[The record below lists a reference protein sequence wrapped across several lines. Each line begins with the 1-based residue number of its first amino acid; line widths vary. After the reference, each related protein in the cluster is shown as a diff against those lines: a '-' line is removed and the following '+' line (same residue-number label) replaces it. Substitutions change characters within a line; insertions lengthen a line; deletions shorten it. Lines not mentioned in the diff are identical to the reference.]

1 MTLSI
6 HDLAQTRVTT
16 KHYSGEALDRETVRA
31 ILDAARLAPT
41 SVNAQC
47 TKIFV
52 ASTPEAR
59 EKIAPA
65 FADFNQERVLK
76 ASDVVVFAVY
86 DGVIPDAHFKR
97 VLEKEIEDGRYAQ
110 AEIGPQMDA
119 GRRGFAALQ
128 SKTPERCT
136 AWQARQAYIALGFAL
151 LAAQSLGADA
161 TYLEGADFKK
171 LDEIL
176 GLSSQGLTSVV
187 ALSLGRSSPD
197 DGNHRRPKSRLGFE
211 EVVTAIR

>member
-47 TKIFV
+47 TKLFV

-65 FADFNQERVLK
+65 FADFNRERVIK
-76 ASDVVVFAVY
+76 ASDIIVFAVC
-86 DGVIPDAHFKR
+86 DGVIPDEHFKR
-97 VLEKEIEDGRYAQ
+97 VLAKEIEDGRYAQ

-119 GRRGFAALQ
+119 GRRGFAAMQ
-128 SKTPERCT
+128 SKTPERCID
-136 AWQARQAYIALGFAL
+136 WQARQAYMRSALRFSQRSPWASIRRVLRAPTSKSSTTFWAFAPKDSPRSWRSRSGAAAPTTATIAVRR
-151 LAAQSLGADA
+151 AASA
-161 TYLEGADFKK
+161 
-171 LDEIL
+171 
-176 GLSSQGLTSVV
+176 SR
-187 ALSLGRSSPD
+187 RS
-197 DGNHRRPKSRLGFE
+197 
-211 EVVTAIR
+211 